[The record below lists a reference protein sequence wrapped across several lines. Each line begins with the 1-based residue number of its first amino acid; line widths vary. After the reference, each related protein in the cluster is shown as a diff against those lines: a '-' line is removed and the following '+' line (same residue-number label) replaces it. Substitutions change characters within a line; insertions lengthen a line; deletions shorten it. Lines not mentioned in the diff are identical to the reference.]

1 MVTASIDSRIVAAH
15 NAGAAVL
22 LMSKDLDELL
32 EIADR
37 IVVLEEG
44 EVMEDGQHDD
54 LVSLGGIYARLWSVQ
69 TGESR

>member
-37 IVVLEEG
+37 IVVLSAGAIAYETPVADADIG
-44 EVMEDGQHDD
+44 HIGRHMAGH
-54 LVSLGGIYARLWSVQ
+54 A
-69 TGESR
+69 